1 MTKKTVK
8 KTAAETKPKAGV
20 EIGKSGTNVFSG
32 IINEEYLSELSGTR
46 AMTVYD
52 EMRKSDAT
60 VKAALLAVGLP
71 IRRAQ
76 WFVQA
81 ASEDPRDEEIRD
93 FVSSA
98 LFEYQSITWDDFL
111 RQALLM
117 TAYGVMVFEKVFEV
131 KEVEGKSW
139 VCWKKFAPRLPKSIV
154 RWSIANDQDGIT
166 QNTVNGAEAQIPME
180 KLLVFVQEKEG
191 DNWWGIS
198 CLRAAYKHWYI
209 KSNLEKIDAIAHERQ
224 GLGIPFVKLTKAH
237 TAEDVAKAENILSNM
252 YAHHESFLV
261 EPADISVEFKDMHA
275 VSTKDAAR
283 AIGYHDRQIVKAVL
297 AQFLDL
303 GSGPTGS
310 RALSED
316 HSELFLQSLEAIA
329 NNIADVINKYAI
341 KQLVDLNF
349 EAPGKYPKL
358 EYTGISRTDVE
369 KLSNAYQRFVQ
380 TGGIEPIE
388 QDEQYLRE
396 VMGLPAKPEGTQ
408 SEDEQVDEI
417 EEDLGLPEKPDKKKD
432 QNSKEASELAESIDA
447 RLALLPSKA
456 ARMDF
461 IEQKITA
468 IKSLKKIPAHFTEVK
483 DILSARYSELQRRTF
498 QENNDFKGW
507 RALTFAEKKVNF
519 NSIQDFID
527 KNEAKLIDETRAVL
541 KSAQDEYIKK
551 LTDAVNSGDTAKIKE
566 LTLSYRAEYKS
577 ALKDSIRKSYEFG
590 KANAAREMGVKT
602 PPNPNDLMATID
614 VVADTITDNH
624 FAEVVGE
631 AKITL
636 TDRLA
641 KGESKIKALAAADL
655 AIAKVTEA
663 LTRDTAQ
670 IVVAG
675 YINTGRKT
683 VFDKNS
689 KKIYALQ
696 RSEILDSV
704 TCAYCLSLDG
714 RIVEQTDSIASFGQF
729 HSNCRGIWVEIM
741 KDEAELPKIEG
752 VPSSLRDRLG
762 DSVNE
767 LVQPKKAIVKK
778 DSPAAKEAN
787 KRKDSSELLSTH
799 PDVYG
804 DCGGRPMIK
813 N

>member
-1 MTKKTVK
+1 MAKKTAK
-8 KTAAETKPKAGV
+8 KTAAETKTKAGV
-20 EIGKSGTNVFSG
+20 EIGKSGTNIFNG
-32 IINEEYLSELSGTR
+32 IINEEYLGELSGVR
-46 AMTVYD
+46 AMTIYD

-60 VKAALLAVGLP
+60 VKAALLAIGLP

-93 FVSSA
+93 FIHGA
-98 LFEYQSITWDDFL
+98 LFEYMSITWDDFL

-117 TAYGVMVFEKVFEV
+117 TAYGVMPFEKVFEI
-131 KEVEGKSW
+131 KEVEGKTW
-139 VCWKKFAPRLPKSIV
+139 VCWKKFAPRLPKSII
-154 RWSIANDQDGIT
+154 RWSVGKDEDGIT
-166 QNTVNGAEAQIPME
+166 QNTVNGTEAQIPME

-198 CLRAAYKHWYI
+198 CLRAAYKPWYI
-209 KSNLEKIDAIAHERQ
+209 KTNLEKIDAIAHERQ

-237 TAEDVAKAENILSNM
+237 TAEDVTKAENILSNM

-261 EPADISVEFKDMHA
+261 EPADISVEFKDMHSA
-275 VSTKDAAR
+275 TTKDAAR
-283 AIGYHDRQIVKAVL
+283 AIAYHDRQIVKAVL

-329 NNIADVINKYAI
+329 NNICDVINKYAI

-349 EAPGKYPKL
+349 EKPGKYPTL
-358 EYTGISRTDVE
+358 QYTGISRTDVE
-369 KLSNAYQRFVQ
+369 KLSNAYQRFAQ
-380 TGGIEPIE
+380 TGGIKPIE

-396 VMGLPAKPEGTQ
+396 VMGLPAKPENTP

-417 EEDLGLPEKPDKKKD
+417 EEDLGLPEKTDKKKD
-432 QNSKEASELAESIDA
+432 QNSTEASEAIDA
-447 RLALLPSKA
+447 RLAQITSKA

-468 IKSLKKIPAHFTEVK
+468 IKSLKKSPARFAEVL

-541 KSAQDEYIKK
+541 KSAQDEYIQK
-551 LTDAVNSGDTAKIKE
+551 LTDALNKGDTAKIKE
-566 LTLSYRAEYKS
+566 LTLSYRAEYKA
-577 ALKDSIRKSYEFG
+577 ALKDTIRKSYEFG

-602 PPNPNDLMATID
+602 PPNPSDLMSTIE

-624 FAEVVGE
+624 FAEVIGE

-641 KGESKIKALAAADL
+641 KGESKVKALAAADV

-714 RIVEQTDSIASFGQF
+714 RIVEPTDSIANFGQF